1 MRKRSIHQGDIVA
14 IKIYSP
20 NFGVHKY
27 IRQILTERRGGGK
40 DSKQYNNDGNFNIPL
55 TTLNHPNRKINKKT
69 ADLNKPL
76 IKWN

>member
-20 NFGVHKY
+20 SFEVHKY
-27 IRQILTERRGGGK
+27 IRQILTEWRGKK
-40 DSKQYNNDGNFNIPL
+40 DSKQYDNDGNFNIPL

-69 ADLNKPL
+69 AELNKPL